1 ISKSGLLLM
10 DEVHV
15 VPAHM
20 FPEVID
26 ITKSHCKLGLTAT
39 LVREDDRTTDL
50 NFLIRPKLYE
60 ANWLDLVKGRFIANV
75 QCAEVWRPM
84 TKEFF
89 AEYLRK
95 DNSKE
100 RQVLLIL
107 SNCTLF
113 HCVLETMAAKSNL
126 RPDVPKSNGRN
137 PVPDD
142 KLQQVGRM
150 TGDTALET
158 LLQKYDQWT

>member
-1 ISKSGLLLM
+1 
-10 DEVHV
+10 
-15 VPAHM
+15 
-20 FPEVID
+20 
-26 ITKSHCKLGLTAT
+26 
-39 LVREDDRTTDL
+39 
-50 NFLIRPKLYE
+50 
-60 ANWLDLVKGRFIANV
+60 
-75 QCAEVWRPM
+75 M

-158 LLQKYDQWT
+158 LLQKVRSMDLSSFFLEEYLEELNF